1 MNLGNFFPKILGVL
15 KSNNQNLNLKSVC
28 KDFIIVQ
35 IASCGLFS
43 FIGLGKIIKRDSSYY
58 PNDNS
63 NNNLD
68 DTLDNTLDST
78 LDDDLNDILNDDS
91 F

>member
-1 MNLGNFFPKILGVL
+1 MNLVNFFPKILGVL
-15 KSNNQNLNLKSVC
+15 KSNNQNLNLKSVG

-35 IASCGLFS
+35 IAACGLFS
-43 FIGLGKIIKRDSSYY
+43 IIGLGKIIKRDPSYY

-63 NNNLD
+63 NHNLD

-78 LDDDLNDILNDDS
+78 FDDDLNNDFFDDS